1 MADFDLNSAPI
12 LQKGTSQAG
21 FNLDDAPILQKN
33 SAPQK
38 SMLNQNLQ
46 DMYSWATPEGLKHAG
61 QSAYDFLQGLAQGN
75 QNTFAWATQKLPKAL
90 QVPRA
95 NLQPVSGSSIPME
108 AGQLAYS
115 FAPGIGAEKAILSGL
130 QRIPQVPA
138 MLSRAVAGMG
148 GGVASSPSVDANPL
162 VGGAIG
168 GIGAVAPEA
177 IMQGIGKYLGRNVT
191 PEEFQA
197 AREAVPEGI
206 KAPIGELAKSPRAK
220 RDYGF
225 TRSVAFSG
233 ADKPYMQMY
242 DYLKGGI
249 KKLGGEDIPEN
260 TNEYIYGALSDTY
273 NGLRGETDKAY
284 KKLAE
289 YADTNQVKFDNAD
302 YLKNIEESLEEIN
315 KKTTKK
321 GLVPEK
327 SGIVDSKGNKIETV
341 SQKNI
346 PFNDDISALYARS
359 KDTLQNFKDTPI
371 ETFNDAVNVRKS
383 LNKIIK
389 QRYNEND
396 LESARYLEKL
406 KEGLDKSI
414 EKSGQKDKLFYGLH
428 ENARQARIKQG
439 EMENLNR
446 GNKSPF
452 YKTWLKDGSPSTLI
466 SQYLKTGE
474 GKDFSPELEKLMGYL
489 SEKDKGIVA
498 SHYLNPKEDMSI
510 AKQVTKLGKLSTQQQ
525 QLLFGQNAPLA
536 ANVSKLGDLYGEAK
550 VADFVPKTG
559 WSGSKALQALA
570 LVPGAAATTAGMPA
584 AGAAAAILPLTGQ
597 LGQRF
602 LRSDALKDAYARF
615 LQGQK
620 GVPITK
626 TTNKG
631 RVARNALIAAL
642 GGGNNGS

>member
-1 MADFDLNSAPI
+1 MAGFDFESAPI
-12 LQKGTSQAG
+12 LQKGATSPT
-21 FNLDDAPILQKN
+21 FNFEDAPILQKGDA
-33 SAPQK
+33 STPPK
-38 SMLNQNLQ
+38 SMFNQNME

-61 QSAYDFLQGLAQGN
+61 QGAYDFLQGLAQAN

-95 NLQPVSGSSIPME
+95 NLQPTSGSNIPME
-108 AGQLAYS
+108 AGQLGYS
-115 FAPGIGAEKAILSGL
+115 FLPGLGTEKAVLSGL
-130 QRIPQVPA
+130 EGISQIPA
-138 MLSRAVAGMG
+138 LLSRTIAGTAG
-148 GGVASSPSVDANPL
+148 GIASSPSVDANPL

-168 GIGAVAPEA
+168 ATGAVVPEA

-191 PEEFQA
+191 PQEFQA

-260 TNEYIYGALSDTY
+260 TNEYIYGVLTKGY
-273 NGLRGETDKAY
+273 EELRGETDNAY
-284 KKLAE
+284 EKLAR
-289 YADTNQVKFDNAD
+289 YADKNKVKFDSTD
-302 YLKNIEESLEEIN
+302 YLQNI
-315 KKTTKK
+315 
-321 GLVPEK
+321 
-327 SGIVDSKGNKIETV
+327 D
-341 SQKNI
+341 
-346 PFNDDISALYARS
+346 SALSDIEKNTTSESNLPLNESISDLYALS
-359 KDTLQNFKDTPI
+359 TKTLQNFKNTPI
-371 ETFNDAVNVRKS
+371 ETFNDALKVRKN

-396 LESARYLEKL
+396 LESASYLERI

-414 EKSGQKDKLFYGLH
+414 QQSGREDPTFYGLH
-428 ENARQARIKQG
+428 ENARKARIKQG
-439 EMENLNR
+439 EMEKINR
-446 GNKSPF
+446 KDKSPF
-452 YKTWLKDGSPSTLI
+452 YKAWVKDGAPSDLI
-466 SQYLKTGE
+466 GQYLKTGE
-474 GKDFSPELEKLMGYL
+474 GKDYSPELQNLTGYL
-489 SEKDKGIVA
+489 SEKDKKILG
-498 SHYLNPKEDMSI
+498 SYYLNPKEDMSI
-510 AKQVTKLGKLSTQQQ
+510 AKQVTKLGKLSPQQQ

-536 ANVSKLGDLYGEAK
+536 ANVSKLGNLYGEAK

-620 GVPITK
+620 GVPLTK

-642 GGGNNGS
+642 GGSNNGS

>member
-1 MADFDLNSAPI
+1 MAGFDFESAPI
-12 LQKGTSQAG
+12 LQKGATSPT
-21 FNLDDAPILQKN
+21 FNFEDAPILQKGDA
-33 SAPQK
+33 SAPPK
-38 SMLNQNLQ
+38 SMFNQNMES
-46 DMYSWATPEGLKHAG
+46 MYSWATPEGLKRAG

-75 QNTFAWATQKLPKAL
+75 QNTFAWATQGLPKPL

-95 NLQPVSGSSIPME
+95 NLQPTSGSNIPME
-108 AGQLAYS
+108 AGKIGYS
-115 FAPGIGAEKAILSGL
+115 FVPGIGTEKAVLSGL
-130 QRIPQVPA
+130 EGISQIPA
-138 MLSRAVAGMG
+138 LLSRTIAGTAG
-148 GGVASSPSVDANPL
+148 GIASSPSVDANPL

-168 GIGAVAPEA
+168 ATGAVVPEA

-191 PEEFQA
+191 PQEFQA
-197 AREAVPEGI
+197 ARDAVPEGI

-242 DYLKGGI
+242 DYLKGGV

-260 TNEYIYGALSDTY
+260 TNEYIYGVLTKGY
-273 NGLRGETDKAY
+273 EGLRGETDNAY
-284 KKLAE
+284 EKLAR
-289 YADTNQVKFDNAD
+289 YADKNKVKFDSTD
-302 YLKNIEESLEEIN
+302 YLQNIDNALSDIRKN
-315 KKTTKK
+315 TTSENN
-321 GLVPEK
+321 LPLNQ
-327 SGIVDSKGNKIETV
+327 S
-341 SQKNI
+341 
-346 PFNDDISALYARS
+346 ISDLYALS
-359 KDTLQNFKDTPI
+359 NETLQNFKNTPI
-371 ETFNDAVNVRKS
+371 ETFNDALKVRKN

-396 LESARYLEKL
+396 LESASYLERI

-414 EKSGQKDKLFYGLH
+414 QQSGREDPTFYGLH
-428 ENARQARIKQG
+428 ENARKARIKQG

-452 YKTWLKDGSPSTLI
+452 YKTWLKDGSPSNFI

-474 GKDFSPELEKLMGYL
+474 GKDFSPELQNLVGYL
-489 SEKDKGIVA
+489 SDKDKKILG
-498 SHYLNPKEDMSI
+498 SYYLNPKEDMSI
-510 AKQVTKLGKLSTQQQ
+510 AKQVTKLGKLSPQQQ

-536 ANVSKLGDLYGEAK
+536 ANVSKLGNLYGEAK

-570 LVPGAAATTAGMPA
+570 LVPGAGAAAAGMPA

-602 LRSDALKDAYARF
+602 LRSDTLKDAYARF

-620 GVPITK
+620 GVPLTK

-642 GGGNNGS
+642 GGSNNGS